1 MNKSKR
7 KLINLWKEHFDF
19 DDRLI
24 EAFIKVKREDFI
36 DGKLSGVAYEDAAL
50 PIAEG
55 QTISQPT
62 TVMIM
67 LDLLDIRED
76 DTILEIGCGSGYNA
90 ALMAEVAIKGKV
102 ISTDIVK
109 LLAKRAKIKLE
120 NYKNVEVYPI
130 DGFKYAQKDGP
141 FDKIIVTAA
150 IKQIPDFLKEKLNEG
165 GIILAP
171 VGNIFSQQM
180 IVMRKTKGKIE
191 TEKHGAFMFVP
202 VTGEYGF

>member
-1 MNKSKR
+1 MNTSKQ

-24 EAFIKVKREDFI
+24 KAFIKVKREDFI
-36 DGKLSGVAYEDAAL
+36 DGKLVGATYQDAPL
-50 PIAEG
+50 PIGEG

-67 LDLLDIRED
+67 LDLLEICKD

-90 ALMAEVAIKGKV
+90 ALMAEVANKGKV

-109 LLAKRAKIKLE
+109 PLAQRAKKRLE
-120 NYKNVEVYPI
+120 NYKNVEIYPI
-130 DGFKYAQKDGP
+130 DGFKYAQKGGP

-150 IKQIPDFLKEKLNEG
+150 IKQIPDFLKQKIKEG

-171 VGNIFSQQM
+171 VGSIFSQET
-180 IVMRKTKGKIE
+180 ILLRKNNGEIQ